1 MLFTRL
7 ARTIIKHNR
16 AVFAIWLVALAVSV
30 PAILQVQNVIVYSET
45 AYNPKNSESSI
56 AQSLVSREF
65 SISQG
70 NSVVVVITS
79 TDVRGND
86 VRDFTLT
93 LNKTL
98 HNDRTITN
106 ISNVTSVYDIYY
118 QLLVGYTSEV
128 HLQLYQEKNLT
139 SLATWLEYGIPATY
153 SSQWTT
159 LVNSGPFN
167 ITQAQ
172 VSTYNQKANQSTW
185 LIVSSQTPLAYQP
198 IALAYQNLFYQSWN
212 KTFTAPS
219 YTQTQ
224 LTIVNPPL
232 ARAQNV
238 TKGNPQLTTQ
248 PPYYNITIPFY
259 QTAITD
265 PQTQALFLSAASFFN
280 LYNYCPTTCPNN
292 YWYDPTAA
300 QTFVINNFAKA
311 TNANPTQTFIIGE
324 IYSLGPTASFNDY
337 AALAGTLLRNYNINN
352 YPVQPSRDVYTQFIS
367 GSNDTM
373 LVILDFKT
381 SGLDPKNSIAS
392 IRTDV
397 GHANIFSNTNL
408 LVYIT
413 GAPAFNYDIETE
425 SIRDVERIDPIT
437 VILILV
443 IVGIFFTSLAAPLIP
458 VSAIGIS
465 VGIAFGLVYV
475 IGSLFTN
482 VHFLILTLLPVAMFG
497 AGSDYCIFLVS
508 RYAEERRLGRG
519 KKDAVERAVTWA
531 GESIATSGATVVI
544 AFGSLAIAGFGMLRS
559 IGIAVMMGISIA
571 LLVALTLVPAILS
584 MFGDK
589 MFWPGGLGL
598 WKKKRPKGTSY
609 YARAARFTAK
619 HSKLILIVALAVSLP
634 ATSTVLSSQ
643 TSHDL
648 IAQVPNSLESRAGY
662 NSMVQGFG
670 PGTITPTYTIVQT
683 PVLLATDNWINVT
696 ALRSLSYAENSTLS
710 ISGVSKVYGLTN
722 PSGDPIP
729 YKSFNQLNIA
739 QQQAM
744 IRSMKPFLGSDGKSA
759 MVWANLSDEPYTDQA
774 IATLGR
780 IRQNINTLQ
789 ANDKMLARSSL
800 LVGGETASVADLA
813 NSSAANYLNMTVLV
827 LVGVFVV
834 LMIALG
840 SIFTP
845 LRLIFTIL
853 ISISWAMAAVI
864 YIFHTYIG
872 MELIWILPIML
883 LVIMLG
889 LGLDY
894 DIFLVTRIREYVVG
908 GSKDDEAIET
918 AVERTGGIITATGLV
933 TAGAFGTMML
943 SQIPMLQQLG
953 LAFFIVVIL
962 DATLTRVYLV
972 PSIMRHMKRLNW
984 WAPGRIRR
992 MPISPEEKLIPP
1004 IPMITKITVTVET
1017 LALAGLG
1024 LILYLDYINN
1034 QYLQSF
1040 VSQSSSRVLAGINLW
1055 TGVILGITSFL
1066 TTYILLRGKP
1076 KQSET
1081 ETHGLLRRIGKRLGK
1096 VRTGRPKLP
1105 TIPTASNAFSATSA
1119 LQAPVTTETLPRLK
1133 VQEEEQKNRRA
1144 RTLFCTS
1151 RLRHSPISFHE
1162 TRKGGEYV
1170 VSCCAAH
1177 RFSDFSLRHNF
1188 EDNLWWNSCES
1199 SRQSEQVGKTVLET

>member
-1 MLFTRL
+1 LLFTRL

-16 AVFAIWLVALAVSV
+16 AVFVIWLVALALSV
-30 PAILQVQNVIVYSET
+30 PAILQVQSVIVYTET
-45 AYNPKNSESSI
+45 AYNPKNSESSL
-56 AQSLVSREF
+56 AQSIVSKEF

-70 NSVVVVITS
+70 SSIVVVITS

-106 ISNVTSVYDIYY
+106 LSNVTSIYDIYY
-118 QLLVGYTSEV
+118 QLLVGYTSVV

-139 SLATWLEYGIPATY
+139 SLATSLEFGIPTIY
-153 SSQWTT
+153 VNQWTT

-167 ITQAQ
+167 INQSQ
-172 VSTYNQKANQSTW
+172 VAAYNQKANQSAW
-185 LIVSSQTPLAYQP
+185 PIISSQTPQDNQT
-198 IALAYQNLFYQSWN
+198 IALAYENLFYQSWN
-212 KTFTAPS
+212 KTFTAAT

-224 LTIVNPPL
+224 LTVVAPPL

-238 TKGNPQLTTQ
+238 TKGNPLLVSQ
-248 PPYYNITIPFY
+248 PAYYNVTTPFFMSR
-259 QTAITD
+259 ITD
-265 PQTQALFLSAASFFN
+265 LSTRTLFVGAAKFFN
-280 LYNYCPTTCPNN
+280 LYNFCPTTCPNN
-292 YWYDPTAA
+292 YWNDPAA
-300 QTFVINNFAKA
+300 TQTFVINTFSKMVNA
-311 TNANPTQTFIIGE
+311 TPTQTFIISE
-324 IYSLGPTASFNDY
+324 IYSLGASAGFADF
-337 AALAGTLLRNYNINN
+337 ATLAGTVLRNYNLKS
-352 YPVQPSRDVYTQFIS
+352 YPVQPSRAVYTQFIS

-381 SGLDPKNSIAS
+381 AGPDPKNSIAS
-392 IRTDV
+392 IRADVKQANNLGNTD
-397 GHANIFSNTNL
+397 L
-408 LVYIT
+408 LVYVT
-413 GAPAFNYDIETE
+413 GAPAFNYDIETQ

-437 VILILV
+437 IVLIMV
-443 IVGIFFTSLAAPLIP
+443 IVGLFFASVAAPLIP

-475 IGSLFTN
+475 IGSTFTS

-508 RYAEERRLGRG
+508 RYAEERRMGRG
-519 KKDAVERAVTWA
+519 KKDSVERAVTWA

-598 WKKKRPKGTSY
+598 WRKRKTKGTSY

-648 IAQVPNSLESRAGY
+648 ISQVPNSLESRAGY
-662 NSMVQGFG
+662 NSMVRGFG
-670 PGTITPTYTIVQT
+670 PGTITPTYTVVQT
-683 PVLLATDNWINVT
+683 PVVLVTDNWINIT
-696 ALRSLSYAENSTLS
+696 ALRSLSYVENSTLS
-710 ISGVSKVYGLTN
+710 IPGVSKVYGLTH

-729 YKSFNQLNIA
+729 YSSFDELNTA
-739 QQQAM
+739 RQQAM

-759 MVWANLSDEPYTDQA
+759 MVWANLSNEPYTDQA
-774 IATLGR
+774 ISTLTK
-780 IRQNINTLQ
+780 IRQNINSLQ
-789 ANDKMLARSSL
+789 SNDRLLAASSL

-813 NSSAANYLNMTVLV
+813 NSSAADYFNMTALV

-853 ISISWAMAAVI
+853 LSISWAMAAVI

-908 GSKDDEAIET
+908 GAKDEEAIET

-992 MPISPEEKLIPP
+992 VPITPEEKLIPP
-1004 IPMITKITVTVET
+1004 IPTRTKLTVTVET
-1017 LALAGLG
+1017 LAIVGLG
-1024 LILYLDYINN
+1024 LVLYLDYINN

-1040 VSQSSSRVLAGINLW
+1040 VNQTNSRLLAGINVW
-1055 TGVILGITSFL
+1055 TGVILGVTSFL

-1076 KQSET
+1076 KMSST
-1081 ETHGLLRRIGKRLGK
+1081 GKPALLRKVGQQLGK
-1096 VRTGRPKLP
+1096 LRPRRAK
-1105 TIPTASNAFSATSA
+1105 IPVVTAISNPSPS
-1119 LQAPVTTETLPRLK
+1119 LSSLGPVVTTETPLK
-1133 VQEEEQKNRRA
+1133 PTASTQEQSPTTRSNSSQEKEQR
-1144 RTLFCTS
+1144 
-1151 RLRHSPISFHE
+1151 
-1162 TRKGGEYV
+1162 
-1170 VSCCAAH
+1170 
-1177 RFSDFSLRHNF
+1177 D
-1188 EDNLWWNSCES
+1188 
-1199 SRQSEQVGKTVLET
+1199 

>member
-7 ARTIIKHNR
+7 ARAIIKHNR
-16 AVFAIWLVALAVSV
+16 AVFVIWIVALAISV

-45 AYNPKNSESSI
+45 AYNPKSSESSI
-56 AQSLVSREF
+56 AQSIVSKEF

-86 VRDFTLT
+86 VRDFTLN

-106 ISNVTSVYDIYY
+106 LSNVTSIYDIYY
-118 QLLVGYTSEV
+118 QLILGYNSLV

-139 SLATWLEYGIPATY
+139 SLANSLEFGIPSTY
-153 SSQWTT
+153 ASQWTT

-172 VSTYNQKANQSTW
+172 VYTYNQKANQSTW
-185 LIVSSQTPLAYQP
+185 LLVSSQTPLAYQP
-198 IALAYQNLFYQSWN
+198 VALAYLNLFYQSWN

-224 LTIVNPPL
+224 LTTVAPPL

-238 TKGNPQLTTQ
+238 TKGSPLLTTQ
-248 PPYYNITIPFY
+248 PSYYNITTPFY
-259 QTAITD
+259 QSSITD
-265 PQTQALFLSAASFFN
+265 PPTRALFAGAASFFN
-280 LYNYCPTTCPNN
+280 LYNFCPNTCPNN
-292 YWYDPTAA
+292 YWNDPAA
-300 QTFVINNFAKA
+300 IQIFVVNTFAKNVNA
-311 TNANPTQTFIIGE
+311 TPTQTTIIGQ
-324 IYSLGPTASFNDY
+324 IYMLGQSATISDFTT
-337 AALAGTLLRNYNINN
+337 LAGTLLRNYNINS
-352 YPVQPSRDVYTQFIS
+352 YPVQPSRDVYTQFVS
-367 GSNDTM
+367 GTNDTM
-373 LVILDFKT
+373 LVILDFKNA
-381 SGLDPKNSIAS
+381 GLDPKNSIAS

-397 GHANIFSNTNL
+397 QHANTFSNTNL
-408 LVYIT
+408 LVYVT

-437 VILILV
+437 VLLIIV
-443 IVGIFFTSLAAPLIP
+443 IVGIFFASLAAPLIP

-475 IGSLFTN
+475 IGSVFTS

-508 RYAEERRLGRG
+508 RYAEERRMGRG

-584 MFGDK
+584 IFGDK

-598 WKKKRPKGTSY
+598 WKKKRAKTSSY
-609 YARAARFTAK
+609 YSRAARFTAK
-619 HSKLILIVALAVSLP
+619 HSKLILLVALAVSLP

-683 PVLLATDNWINVT
+683 PILLASDNWINIT

-710 ISGVSKVYGLTN
+710 IPGVSKVYGLTH

-729 YKSFNQLNIA
+729 YASFNQLNTA

-759 MVWANLSDEPYTDQA
+759 MVWANLSNEPYTDQA
-774 IATLGR
+774 ISTLMK
-780 IRQNINTLQ
+780 IRENINLLR
-789 ANDKMLARSSL
+789 ANDNLLSSSTM

-813 NSSAANYLNMTVLV
+813 SSSAADYLNMTVLV
-827 LVGVFVV
+827 LVGVFIV

-853 ISISWAMAAVI
+853 LSISWAMAAVI
-864 YIFHTYIG
+864 YIFHTYVG

-908 GSKDDEAIET
+908 GSREDEAIET

-933 TAGAFGTMML
+933 TAGAFGTMMI

-953 LAFFIVVIL
+953 LAFFIVVLL

-992 MPISPEEKLIPP
+992 VPVTPEEKLIPP
-1004 IPMITKITVTVET
+1004 IPMITKIVVMVET
-1017 LALAGLG
+1017 LAIAGLG
-1024 LILYLDYINN
+1024 LVLCLDYVNN
-1034 QYLQSF
+1034 QYLQGF
-1040 VSQSSSRVLAGINLW
+1040 VTQTTAGLLSGINVW
-1055 TGVILGITSFL
+1055 TGVILGVTSFL
-1066 TTYILLRGKP
+1066 TTYILLRGKSRNG
-1076 KQSET
+1076 KT
-1081 ETHGLLRRIGKRLGK
+1081 EPGPVHRISQWLGRLSRR
-1096 VRTGRPKLP
+1096 P
-1105 TIPTASNAFSATSA
+1105 TKIPTASSISGPA
-1119 LQAPVTTETLPRLK
+1119 LALSSTAAVAPVEAQASPPDTGKKQVPKQAEP
-1133 VQEEEQKNRRA
+1133 EEK
-1144 RTLFCTS
+1144 
-1151 RLRHSPISFHE
+1151 
-1162 TRKGGEYV
+1162 K
-1170 VSCCAAH
+1170 
-1177 RFSDFSLRHNF
+1177 
-1188 EDNLWWNSCES
+1188 
-1199 SRQSEQVGKTVLET
+1199 K

>member
-1 MLFTRL
+1 MDLLFTGL

-16 AVFAIWLVALAVSV
+16 AVFAIWLVALALSV
-30 PAILQVQNVIVYSET
+30 PAILQVQSVIVYTET
-45 AYNPKNSESSI
+45 AYNPKTSESSI
-56 AQSLVSREF
+56 AQSIVSKEF

-79 TDVRGND
+79 TDVRGTD

-106 ISNVTSVYDIYY
+106 LSNVTSIYDIYY

-139 SLATWLEYGIPATY
+139 SLAISLEFDIPSIY
-153 SSQWTT
+153 VSQWTT

-167 ITQAQ
+167 INQSQ
-172 VSTYNQKANQSTW
+172 VATYNQKANQSTW
-185 LIVSSQTPLAYQP
+185 LTVSSQTPQAYLP
-198 IALAYQNLFYQSWN
+198 LALAYENQFYQSWN
-212 KTFTAPS
+212 KTFSAAS

-224 LTIVNPPL
+224 LTTVAPPL

-238 TKGNPQLTTQ
+238 TKGNPLLATQ
-248 PPYYNITIPFY
+248 PAYYNITLPFF
-259 QTAITD
+259 QSSIADSTTRTIFVD
-265 PQTQALFLSAASFFN
+265 SATFFN
-280 LYNYCPTTCPNN
+280 LYNFCPNTCPNN
-292 YWYDPTAA
+292 YWNDPVAL
-300 QTFVINNFAKA
+300 QTFVVDTFSK
-311 TNANPTQTFIIGE
+311 TVNAAPTQTFIIGE
-324 IYSLGPTASFNDY
+324 IYSLGASTSFGDFTS
-337 AALAGTLLRNYNINN
+337 LAGTLLRNYNINS
-352 YPVQPSRDVYTQFIS
+352 YPIQPSKDIYTQFVS
-367 GSNDTM
+367 SSNDTM

-381 SGLDPKNSIAS
+381 TGPDPKNSIAS
-392 IRTDV
+392 IRADV
-397 GHANIFSNTNL
+397 RQANSLSNTDL
-408 LVYIT
+408 LVYVT

-437 VILILV
+437 VVLIIV
-443 IVGIFFTSLAAPLIP
+443 IVGIFFASLAAPLIP

-475 IGSLFTN
+475 IGSLFTS

-508 RYAEERRLGRG
+508 RYAEERRMGRG

-598 WKKKRPKGTSY
+598 WRKKKTKGNSY

-710 ISGVSKVYGLTN
+710 IPGVSKVYGLTH

-729 YKSFNQLNIA
+729 YLSFNQLNTA

-759 MVWANLSDEPYTDQA
+759 MVWANLSNEPYTDQA
-774 IATLGR
+774 ISTLTK
-780 IRQNINTLQ
+780 IRQNIISLQ
-789 ANDKMLARSSL
+789 GNDKLLSASTM

-813 NSSAANYLNMTVLV
+813 SSSAADYFNMTALV

-853 ISISWAMAAVI
+853 LSISWAMAAVI

-908 GSKDDEAIET
+908 GAKDDEAIET

-943 SQIPMLQQLG
+943 SEIPMLQQLG

-962 DATLTRVYLV
+962 DATLTRVYIV

-992 MPISPEEKLIPP
+992 VPITPEEKLIPP
-1004 IPMITKITVTVET
+1004 IPMRTKLVVTVET
-1017 LALAGLG
+1017 LAIAGLG
-1024 LILYLDYINN
+1024 LMLYLDYINN
-1034 QYLQSF
+1034 QYLQGF
-1040 VSQSSSRVLAGINLW
+1040 VNETSSRLLAGINVW
-1055 TGVILGITSFL
+1055 TGVILGLTSFL
-1066 TTYILLRGKP
+1066 VTYALLRGNPKTKRTDKP
-1076 KQSET
+1076 DLFRKVGRQ
-1081 ETHGLLRRIGKRLGK
+1081 LGK
-1096 VRTGRPKLP
+1096 LRPRRAKVPMITAVSSPSPSLP
-1105 TIPTASNAFSATSA
+1105 LPG
-1119 LQAPVTTETLPRLK
+1119 QVETTETPLKLTLQKQDLPPTRSSASG
-1133 VQEEEQKNRRA
+1133 EEKKQG
-1144 RTLFCTS
+1144 T
-1151 RLRHSPISFHE
+1151 
-1162 TRKGGEYV
+1162 
-1170 VSCCAAH
+1170 
-1177 RFSDFSLRHNF
+1177 
-1188 EDNLWWNSCES
+1188 
-1199 SRQSEQVGKTVLET
+1199 

>member
-16 AVFAIWLVALAVSV
+16 AIIVIWLVALALSV
-30 PAILQVQNVIVYSET
+30 PAILQVQSVIVYTET
-45 AYNPKNSESSI
+45 AYNPKNSESSL
-56 AQSLVSREF
+56 AQSIVSKEF

-70 NSVVVVITS
+70 SSVVVVITS

-106 ISNVTSVYDIYY
+106 LSNVTSVYDIYY
-118 QLLVGYTSEV
+118 QLLVGYTSVV
-128 HLQLYQEKNLT
+128 HLQLYQEKNVTDLAA
-139 SLATWLEYGIPATY
+139 SLEFGIPSTY
-153 SSQWTT
+153 VNQWTT

-167 ITQAQ
+167 INQSQ
-172 VSTYNQKANQSTW
+172 VAVYNQKANQSAW
-185 LIVSSQTPLAYQP
+185 PIIASQIPQAYRP
-198 IALAYQNLFYQSWN
+198 TALAYENLFYQSWN
-212 KTFTAPS
+212 KTFSAAT

-224 LTIVNPPL
+224 LTIVAPPL

-238 TKGNPQLTTQ
+238 TKGSPLLVTQ
-248 PPYYNITIPFY
+248 PVYYNVTAPFFMSSI
-259 QTAITD
+259 AD
-265 PQTQALFLSAASFFN
+265 PSTRTLFVGAAKFFN
-280 LYNYCPTTCPNN
+280 LYNFCPTTCPNN
-292 YWYDPTAA
+292 YWNDLAA
-300 QTFVINNFAKA
+300 TQTFVINTFSKTVNA
-311 TNANPTQTFIIGE
+311 TPTQTFIISQ
-324 IYSLGPTASFNDY
+324 IYSLGASAGFVDLTT
-337 AALAGTLLRNYNINN
+337 LAGTLLRNYNLKS
-352 YPVQPSRDVYTQFIS
+352 YPVQPSRAVYTQFIS

-381 SGLDPKNSIAS
+381 TGPDPKNSIAS
-392 IRTDV
+392 IRADVKQANNLGNTD
-397 GHANIFSNTNL
+397 L
-408 LVYIT
+408 LVYVT

-437 VILILV
+437 VVLIIV
-443 IVGIFFTSLAAPLIP
+443 IVGLFFASIAAPLIP

-475 IGSLFTN
+475 IGTTFTS

-508 RYAEERRLGRG
+508 RYAEERRMGRG
-519 KKDAVERAVTWA
+519 KKDSVERAVTWA

-584 MFGDK
+584 TFGDK

-598 WKKKRPKGTSY
+598 WRKKKAKGTSY
-609 YARAARFTAK
+609 YARAAKFTAK

-648 IAQVPNSLESRAGY
+648 ISQVPNSLESRAGY
-662 NSMVQGFG
+662 NSMVRGFG

-683 PVLLATDNWINVT
+683 PVLLVTDNGINIT

-710 ISGVSKVYGLTN
+710 IPGISKVYGLTH

-729 YKSFNQLNIA
+729 YSSFYQLNTA

-744 IRSMKPFLGSDGKSA
+744 IRSMKPFLGSDGRSA
-759 MVWANLSDEPYTDQA
+759 MVWANLSNEPYTDQA
-774 IATLGR
+774 ISTLTK
-780 IRQNINTLQ
+780 IRQNINSLQ
-789 ANDKMLARSSL
+789 SNDRLLAASSL

-813 NSSAANYLNMTVLV
+813 NSSAADYFNMTALV

-853 ISISWAMAAVI
+853 LSISWAMAAVI

-908 GSKDDEAIET
+908 GAKDDEAIET

-943 SQIPMLQQLG
+943 SSIPMLQQLG

-992 MPISPEEKLIPP
+992 VPITPEEKLIPP
-1004 IPMITKITVTVET
+1004 IPMRTKLIVTMET
-1017 LALAGLG
+1017 FAILGLG
-1024 LILYLDYINN
+1024 LVLFLDYINN

-1040 VSQSSSRVLAGINLW
+1040 VNQTDSRLLAGINIW
-1055 TGVILGITSFL
+1055 TGVILGVTSFL

-1076 KQSET
+1076 KSDKT
-1081 ETHGLLRRIGKRLGK
+1081 DKPHLLRKVGRQLGRL
-1096 VRTGRPKLP
+1096 RPRRRKIPIITSISDLSPSLPSQGSVAIMETPPQPAIQNQERPPTEPSNSTREKLP
-1105 TIPTASNAFSATSA
+1105 DS
-1119 LQAPVTTETLPRLK
+1119 
-1133 VQEEEQKNRRA
+1133 
-1144 RTLFCTS
+1144 
-1151 RLRHSPISFHE
+1151 
-1162 TRKGGEYV
+1162 
-1170 VSCCAAH
+1170 
-1177 RFSDFSLRHNF
+1177 
-1188 EDNLWWNSCES
+1188 
-1199 SRQSEQVGKTVLET
+1199 

>member
-1 MLFTRL
+1 M
-7 ARTIIKHNR
+7 
-16 AVFAIWLVALAVSV
+16 
-30 PAILQVQNVIVYSET
+30 
-45 AYNPKNSESSI
+45 
-56 AQSLVSREF
+56 
-65 SISQG
+65 
-70 NSVVVVITS
+70 
-79 TDVRGND
+79 
-86 VRDFTLT
+86 
-93 LNKTL
+93 
-98 HNDRTITN
+98 HNDRSITN
-106 ISNVTSVYDIYY
+106 LSNVTSIYDIYY
-118 QLLVGYTSEV
+118 QLLVGYTSVV

-139 SLATWLEYGIPATY
+139 SLATSLEFGIPTIY
-153 SSQWTT
+153 VSQWTT

-167 ITQAQ
+167 INQSQ
-172 VSTYNQKANQSTW
+172 VAAYNQKANQSAW
-185 LIVSSQTPLAYQP
+185 PIIASQTLQAYQS
-198 IALAYQNLFYQSWN
+198 IALAYENLFYQSWN
-212 KTFTAPS
+212 KTFSAAT

-224 LTIVNPPL
+224 LTIVAPPL

-238 TKGNPQLTTQ
+238 TKGSPLLVTQ
-248 PPYYNITIPFY
+248 PAYYNITAPFF
-259 QTAITD
+259 TSSITD
-265 PQTQALFLSAASFFN
+265 ASTRTLFVGAARFFN
-280 LYNYCPTTCPNN
+280 LYNFCPSTCPNN
-292 YWYDPTAA
+292 YWNDPVAI
-300 QTFVINNFAKA
+300 QTFVINTFSKTVNA
-311 TNANPTQTFIIGE
+311 TPTQTFIISE
-324 IYSLGPTASFNDY
+324 IYSLGTSAGFTDFTT
-337 AALAGTLLRNYNINN
+337 LAGTLLRNYNIKS
-352 YPVQPSRDVYTQFIS
+352 YPIQPSSDVYTQFVS

-381 SGLDPKNSIAS
+381 TGPDPKNSIAS
-392 IRTDV
+392 TRADV
-397 GHANIFSNTNL
+397 KQANNLSNTDL
-408 LVYIT
+408 LVFVT

-437 VILILV
+437 VVLIIV
-443 IVGIFFTSLAAPLIP
+443 IVGLFFASLAAPLIP

-475 IGSLFTN
+475 IGSTFTS

-508 RYAEERRLGRG
+508 RYAEERRMGRG
-519 KKDAVERAVTWA
+519 KKDSVERAVTWA

-559 IGIAVMMGISIA
+559 IGIAVMIGISIA

-589 MFWPGGLGL
+589 IFWPGGLGL
-598 WKKKRPKGTSY
+598 WRKKKAKGSSY
-609 YARAARFTAK
+609 YARAAKFTAK

-634 ATSTVLSSQ
+634 AASTVLSSQ

-648 IAQVPNSLESRAGY
+648 ISQVPNSLESKAGY
-662 NSMVQGFG
+662 NSMVRGFG

-683 PVLLATDNWINVT
+683 PVLLVTDNWINVT
-696 ALRSLSYAENSTLS
+696 ALQSLSYAENSTLS
-710 ISGVSKVYGLTN
+710 IPGVSKVYGLTH

-729 YKSFNQLNIA
+729 YSSFTQLNTA

-774 IATLGR
+774 ISTLTK
-780 IRQNINTLQ
+780 IRQNINSLQ
-789 ANDKMLARSSL
+789 SNDRLLAASSM

-813 NSSAANYLNMTVLV
+813 NSSAADYFNMTALV

-853 ISISWAMAAVI
+853 LSISWAMAAVI

-908 GSKDDEAIET
+908 GAKDDEAIET

-962 DATLTRVYLV
+962 DATITRVYLV

-992 MPISPEEKLIPP
+992 VPITPEEKLIPP
-1004 IPMITKITVTVET
+1004 IPMRTKLTVTLET
-1017 LALAGLG
+1017 LAILG
-1024 LILYLDYINN
+1024 LTLVLYLDYINN
-1034 QYLQSF
+1034 QYLQGF
-1040 VSQSSSRVLAGINLW
+1040 VSQTNSKLLAGINVW
-1055 TGVILGITSFL
+1055 TGVILGVTSFL

-1076 KQSET
+1076 KTSKTDWPHLLRKVGRQIGKLRPRRANMPIITATSSPSPSMSPQGPVAVT
-1081 ETHGLLRRIGKRLGK
+1081 ET
-1096 VRTGRPKLP
+1096 P
-1105 TIPTASNAFSATSA
+1105 
-1119 LQAPVTTETLPRLK
+1119 LQPMTQSQEQPLK
-1133 VQEEEQKNRRA
+1133 N
-1144 RTLFCTS
+1144 
-1151 RLRHSPISFHE
+1151 P
-1162 TRKGGEYV
+1162 
-1170 VSCCAAH
+1170 
-1177 RFSDFSLRHNF
+1177 SDLSD
-1188 EDNLWWNSCES
+1188 EKK
-1199 SRQSEQVGKTVLET
+1199 QQA

>member
-7 ARTIIKHNR
+7 ARAIIKHSR
-16 AVFAIWLVALAVSV
+16 AVFVIWLVALALSV
-30 PAILQVQNVIVYSET
+30 PAILQVQSVIVYSET
-45 AYNPKNSESSI
+45 AYNPKSSESSI
-56 AQSLVSREF
+56 AQSIVSKEF

-86 VRDFTLT
+86 VRDFTLS

-98 HNDRTITN
+98 RNDRTITN
-106 ISNVTSVYDIYY
+106 LSNVTSIYDIYY
-118 QLLVGYTSEV
+118 QLLVGYNSVV
-128 HLQLYQEKNLT
+128 HLQLYQEKNVT
-139 SLATWLEYGIPATY
+139 SLASSLEFGIPTTY
-153 SSQWTT
+153 ASQWTT

-167 ITQAQ
+167 INQSE
-172 VSTYNQKANQSTW
+172 VIGYNQKANQSTW
-185 LIVSSQTPLAYQP
+185 LQVSQQIPQAYQAT
-198 IALAYQNLFYQSWN
+198 ALAYLNLFYRSWN
-212 KTFTAPS
+212 KTFTAAT

-224 LTIVNPPL
+224 LTTVSPPL

-238 TKGNPQLTTQ
+238 TKGSPLLGTQ
-248 PPYYNITIPFY
+248 PSYYNITTPFF
-259 QTAITD
+259 QSSITD
-265 PQTQALFLSAASFFN
+265 PSTRSLFVGAASFFN
-280 LYNYCPTTCPNN
+280 LYNFCPNTCPND
-292 YWYDPTAA
+292 YWNDPAA
-300 QTFVINNFAKA
+300 IQIFVVNTFAKNVNA
-311 TNANPTQTFIIGE
+311 TPTQTFIIGE
-324 IYSLGPTASFNDY
+324 IYALGP
-337 AALAGTLLRNYNINN
+337 AAGLGDFTSLAAILLRNYNPNS
-352 YPVQPSRDVYTQFIS
+352 YPVQPSRDVYTQFVS
-367 GSNDTM
+367 GTNDTM
-373 LVILDFKT
+373 LVILDFKNT
-381 SGLDPKNSIAS
+381 GLDPKNSIAS

-397 GHANIFSNTNL
+397 QHANTFSNTNL
-408 LVYIT
+408 LVYVT

-437 VILILV
+437 VLLIIV
-443 IVGIFFTSLAAPLIP
+443 IVGLFFASLAAPLIP

-475 IGSLFTN
+475 IGSLFTS

-508 RYAEERRLGRG
+508 RYAEERRMGRG
-519 KKDAVERAVTWA
+519 KRDAVERSVTWA

-584 MFGDK
+584 IFGDK

-598 WKKKRPKGTSY
+598 WKKKRAKTSSY
-609 YARAARFTAK
+609 YSRAARFTAK
-619 HSKLILIVALAVSLP
+619 HSKLILLVALAVSLP

-670 PGTITPTYTIVQT
+670 PGTITPTYTVVQT
-683 PVLLATDNWINVT
+683 PVLLATDNWINIT

-710 ISGVSKVYGLTN
+710 IPGVSKVYGLTH

-729 YKSFNQLNIA
+729 YVSFNQLNTA

-759 MVWANLSDEPYTDQA
+759 MVWANLSNEPYTDQA
-774 IATLGR
+774 ISTLLK
-780 IRQNINTLQ
+780 IRKNVVLLQ
-789 ANDKMLARSSL
+789 ANDKLLTSSTM

-813 NSSAANYLNMTVLV
+813 SSSAADYLNMTVLV
-827 LVGVFVV
+827 LVGVFIV

-845 LRLIFTIL
+845 IRLIFTIL
-853 ISISWAMAAVI
+853 LSISWSMAAVI

-908 GSKDDEAIET
+908 GAKDDEAIET

-933 TAGAFGTMML
+933 TAGAFGTMMI

-992 MPISPEEKLIPP
+992 VPVTPEEKLIPP
-1004 IPMITKITVTVET
+1004 IPMTTKLVLTVET
-1017 LALAGLG
+1017 LAIAGLG
-1024 LILYLDYINN
+1024 LVLYLDYINN
-1034 QYLQSF
+1034 QYLQGL
-1040 VSQSSSRVLAGINLW
+1040 VTQTTAGLLAGINLW
-1055 TGVILGITSFL
+1055 TGVILGVTSFL
-1066 TTYILLRGKP
+1066 TTYVLLRGKP
-1076 KQSET
+1076 KSNNTKQDIVHKIT
-1081 ETHGLLRRIGKRLGK
+1081 QQLGK
-1096 VRTGRPKLP
+1096 FWPRRGK
-1105 TIPTASNAFSATSA
+1105 IPSASGFSAPTLA
-1119 LQAPVTTETLPRLK
+1119 VTPTGQMTTLQTQIKPADYEK
-1133 VQEEEQKNRRA
+1133 DQSSKNA
-1144 RTLFCTS
+1144 KSILD
-1151 RLRHSPISFHE
+1151 
-1162 TRKGGEYV
+1162 K
-1170 VSCCAAH
+1170 
-1177 RFSDFSLRHNF
+1177 N
-1188 EDNLWWNSCES
+1188 ES
-1199 SRQSEQVGKTVLET
+1199 N

>member
-16 AVFAIWLVALAVSV
+16 AVFVIWLVALALSV
-30 PAILQVQNVIVYSET
+30 PAILQVQSVIVYTET
-45 AYNPKNSESSI
+45 AYNPKTSESSI
-56 AQSLVSREF
+56 AQSIVSKEF

-70 NSVVVVITS
+70 SSVVVVIAS
-79 TDVRGND
+79 ADVRGND

-93 LNKTL
+93 FNKTL

-106 ISNVTSVYDIYY
+106 LSNVTSIYDIYY
-118 QLLVGYTSEV
+118 QLLVGYTSLV

-139 SLATWLEYGIPATY
+139 SLATSLEFGIPATY
-153 SSQWTT
+153 VNQWTT

-167 ITQAQ
+167 ITHAQ
-172 VSTYNQKANQSTW
+172 VAAYNQKANQSTW
-185 LIVSSQTPLAYQP
+185 LTVSSQTPQAYLP
-198 IALAYQNLFYQSWN
+198 LALAYQNQFYQSWN
-212 KTFTAPS
+212 MTFTAAS

-224 LTIVNPPL
+224 LAIVAPPL

-238 TKGNPQLTTQ
+238 TKGNPLLVNQ
-248 PPYYNITIPFY
+248 PAYYNITLPFF
-259 QTAITD
+259 QSSVTD
-265 PQTQALFLSAASFFN
+265 PATRSLFVDSVSFFN
-280 LYNYCPTTCPNN
+280 LYNFCPNTCSNN
-292 YWYDPTAA
+292 YWNDPAA
-300 QTFVINNFAKA
+300 LQTFVVDTFSEAVNA
-311 TNANPTQTFIIGE
+311 TPTQNFIIGE
-324 IYSLGPTASFNDY
+324 IYLLGASASFGDF
-337 AALAGTLLRNYNINN
+337 ATLAGTLLRNYNINS
-352 YPVQPSRDVYTQFIS
+352 YPVQPSKDVYTQFVS

-381 SGLDPKNSIAS
+381 TGPDPKNSIAS

-397 GHANIFSNTNL
+397 QHANVFSNTNL
-408 LVYIT
+408 LVYVT

-437 VILILV
+437 VVLIIV
-443 IVGIFFTSLAAPLIP
+443 IVGIFFASLAAPLIP

-475 IGSLFTN
+475 IGTWFTS

-508 RYAEERRLGRG
+508 RYAEERRMGRG

-598 WKKKRPKGTSY
+598 WRKKKAKGNSY
-609 YARAARFTAK
+609 YARAAKFTAK

-648 IAQVPNSLESRAGY
+648 ISQVPNSLESRAGY
-662 NSMVQGFG
+662 NSMVRGFG

-710 ISGVSKVYGLTN
+710 ISGVSKVYGLTH

-729 YKSFNQLNIA
+729 YSSFNQLNTA
-739 QQQAM
+739 EQQAM

-759 MVWANLSDEPYTDQA
+759 MVWANLSNEPYTDQA
-774 IATLGR
+774 ITTLTK
-780 IRQNINTLQ
+780 IRQNINSLQ
-789 ANDKMLARSSL
+789 SNDKLLAGSTM

-813 NSSAANYLNMTVLV
+813 NSSAADYFNMTALV

-853 ISISWAMAAVI
+853 LSISWAMAAVI

-908 GSKDDEAIET
+908 GAKEDEAIET

-984 WAPGRIRR
+984 WAPRRIRR
-992 MPISPEEKLIPP
+992 VPITPEEKLIPP
-1004 IPMITKITVTVET
+1004 IPMTTKLAVTVET
-1017 LALAGLG
+1017 FAIMGLG
-1024 LILYLDYINN
+1024 VILYLDYINN
-1034 QYLQSF
+1034 QYLQGF
-1040 VSQSSSRVLAGINLW
+1040 VNQTALRLLAGINVW
-1055 TGVILGITSFL
+1055 TGVILGVTSFL

-1076 KQSET
+1076 KSS
-1081 ETHGLLRRIGKRLGK
+1081 GSNRPALLRKVGRQLGK
-1096 VRTGRPKLP
+1096 LRPKRAKIPLITTISNPSPSLP
-1105 TIPTASNAFSATSA
+1105 SLGSPA
-1119 LQAPVTTETLPRLK
+1119 TTETPIK
-1133 VQEEEQKNRRA
+1133 PIAQNQDQPSTKPTNSSEEKKQA
-1144 RTLFCTS
+1144 T
-1151 RLRHSPISFHE
+1151 
-1162 TRKGGEYV
+1162 
-1170 VSCCAAH
+1170 
-1177 RFSDFSLRHNF
+1177 
-1188 EDNLWWNSCES
+1188 
-1199 SRQSEQVGKTVLET
+1199 